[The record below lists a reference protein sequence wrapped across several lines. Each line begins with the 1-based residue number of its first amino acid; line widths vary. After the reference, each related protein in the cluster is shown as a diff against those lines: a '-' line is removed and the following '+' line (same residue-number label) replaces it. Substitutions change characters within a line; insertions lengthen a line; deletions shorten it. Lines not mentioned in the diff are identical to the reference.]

1 MHRSRQLLLATL
13 VVLLAGLGAAPAT
26 AQIAADR
33 PGFGDG
39 ATTVAP
45 GTVQLG
51 LGYALDRQDV
61 GGDGVTTHEFGQ
73 VLVRGGLTNGIE
85 LRGGLGS
92 FKATEA
98 GSGYDGAALGTK
110 VRVLRTPAAALSGV
124 ATTTFPLATGPF
136 ESPDDRVR
144 QELKLAFTGALGEGL
159 ALSVNS
165 GASFFYAAG
174 MQDDRATEGLFIPT
188 LSFGLSE
195 ETGAYVG
202 YAGFYG
208 KGPNRNWVEGGITF
222 TPNADTQF
230 DVNTGLRVDSNVDT
244 AFFVGFGLA
253 RRF

>member
-1 MHRSRQLLLATL
+1 MPRSIQFLLA
-13 VVLLAGLGAAPAT
+13 VLLVAGLAPAPAA

-39 ATTVAP
+39 ATTVTP

-51 LGYALDRQDV
+51 LGYALDRQT
-61 GGDGVTTHEFGQ
+61 GRAPGETTHEFGQ
-73 VLVRGGLTNGIE
+73 VLLRGGLANGVE

-92 FKATEA
+92 FKATEG
-98 GSGYDGAALGTK
+98 GSGYDGAALGAK
-110 VRVLRTPAAALSGV
+110 VRVLRTSQTALSGV
-124 ATTTFPLATGPF
+124 ATASFPLATDPF
-136 ESPDDRVR
+136 ASPDDRVR
-144 QELKLAFTGALGEGL
+144 QELKLAFDGALGEGL

-165 GASFFYAAG
+165 GASFFYATG
-174 MQDDRATEGLFIPT
+174 TQDNRATEGLFIPT

-208 KGPNRNWVEGGITF
+208 TGPNENWVEGGVTF

-230 DVNTGLRVDSNVDT
+230 DVNTGLRVDSNIDT
-244 AFFVGFGLA
+244 GFFVGFGLA